1 MDEINFELSRHAKE
15 TLSWMLV
22 AELLKHLDGPRVVL
36 VQYPFEGHYDCL
48 TISSPNEQHQILL
61 NRLGANALAHGEVV
75 EAIWSRAAY
84 CPRETAFHIMS
95 EANLPAGDSADINLG
110 AITGATRIAQ
120 FLAED
125 MSVSGEVTWAW
136 VDLQGGDPV
145 HPLLGEFSFPDEWR
159 AYEAPTESTSWA
171 AWIYVLSNSSG
182 LQALV
187 NLKTGEML
195 DKAGK
200 PWRKWRNPQIN
211 DEEGYPTTAIA
222 YVLSFKE
229 PGSAE
234 TSSWILRPSL
244 ARGVFKV
251 QVDEADEVELNPV
264 TSVSAIE
271 HAHDV
276 WITHDVADY
285 L

>member
-75 EAIWSRAAY
+75 ESIWSRAVY

-95 EANLPAGDSADINLG
+95 EAELPGGDSADINLG

-125 MSVSGEVTWAW
+125 KSESGEVTWAW
-136 VDLQGGDPV
+136 VDLQGGDGA

-187 NLKTGEML
+187 NLKTGEMFS
-195 DKAGK
+195 KAGK
-200 PWRKWRNPQIN
+200 PWRGWRNPQIN

-222 YVLSFKE
+222 YVLSFRE
-229 PGSAE
+229 RGSAE
-234 TSSWILRPSL
+234 KSRRVVRPSL
-244 ARGVFKV
+244 ARDFFRWTG
-251 QVDEADEVELNPV
+251 DEADEVELLPL
-264 TSVSAIE
+264 TSIE
-271 HAHDV
+271 LDDAPEV
-276 WITHDVADY
+276 WMTQNGADY